1 MRPLAM
7 LLGVILGSTVSIT
20 AALTLTLIVFLFL
33 PEYAGRIGEE
43 FPPLLRTLAGS
54 AVLAALA
61 GLGFYGELR
70 ERPWRRYPQTVL
82 FLLLAFIGWW
92 YWPTEQM

>member
-20 AALTLTLIVFLFL
+20 VA
-33 PEYAGRIGEE
+33 
-43 FPPLLRTLAGS
+43 PLMRTLAGS
-54 AVLAALA
+54 AVLAAIA

-70 ERPWRRYPQTVL
+70 EQAWRRYPQFVL
-82 FLLLAFIGWW
+82 FFLLAFLGWW

>member
-20 AALTLTLIVFLFL
+20 VALALTLVVFLFL
-33 PEYAGRIGEE
+33 PEYASRIGEE

-54 AVLAALA
+54 GVLAAIA

-70 ERPWRRYPQTVL
+70 EQGWRRYPQVV
-82 FLLLAFIGWW
+82 LLLLLVLIGWW
-92 YWPTEQM
+92 YWPSEQG